1 MLKPQTTRN
10 KHKNTQNALRTVQ
23 RERSTDANLFHN
35 RRGTFMN
42 RFSLRRTSLIAT
54 LTCATLAS
62 AVAQAGTITVY
73 TSLEED
79 EIKDYVAQAKKDLPD
94 LTINVLRLSTGDL
107 GPRILAESKNP
118 QHDVIWGWAVTSVM
132 DPRLSALLEPYDAK
146 GSDSLA
152 ATYRAPDHKW
162 FAATGY
168 MAAFCVNTEALKAKN
183 LPVPASWQDLTNPIY
198 KGEIVMPNPVSSG
211 TGYLQ
216 IAALLQSKGA
226 QNGWAFLKSLDG
238 NIAQYT
244 KSGSRPCKA
253 ARTGEYA
260 IGVSLAF
267 AAMQSIEEGYP
278 VKMVIPNDGAGYE
291 LEASALMAAA
301 KNKPDAK
308 RFLDWTLSSHAATLY
323 TKYKEIVTI
332 PGVEQSKAAQVAG
345 LPADLTHVLYP
356 VDFTKSAN
364 DRDATLATWQ
374 KTIGR

>member
-1 MLKPQTTRN
+1 
-10 KHKNTQNALRTVQ
+10 
-23 RERSTDANLFHN
+23 
-35 RRGTFMN
+35 MN
-42 RFSLRRTSLIAT
+42 RSLFCRISLLAV
-54 LTCATLAS
+54 LSCATLFNA
-62 AVAQAGTITVY
+62 AAYAGAITVY

-132 DPRLSALLEPYDAK
+132 DPRISALLEPYDAK
-146 GSDSLA
+146 GSEQLPA
-152 ATYRAPDHKW
+152 RYRAADHKW

-168 MAAFCVNTEALKAKN
+168 MAAFCVNTEVLKAKN

-216 IAALLQSKGA
+216 IAALLQAKGE
-226 QNGWAFLKSLDG
+226 QDGWAFLKSLDG

-260 IGVSLAF
+260 IGISLAF

-278 VKMVIPNDGAGYE
+278 LKMVIPHDGAGYE
-291 LEASALMAAA
+291 LEASALMASA

-308 RFLDWTLSSHAATLY
+308 RFLDWTLSSHAAELY

-332 PGVEQSKAAQVAG
+332 PGVAQSKAATMAG
-345 LPADLTHVLYP
+345 LPADLSSVLYP
-356 VDFTKSAN
+356 VDFTQSAN
-364 DRDATLATWQ
+364 SRHATLTTWQ